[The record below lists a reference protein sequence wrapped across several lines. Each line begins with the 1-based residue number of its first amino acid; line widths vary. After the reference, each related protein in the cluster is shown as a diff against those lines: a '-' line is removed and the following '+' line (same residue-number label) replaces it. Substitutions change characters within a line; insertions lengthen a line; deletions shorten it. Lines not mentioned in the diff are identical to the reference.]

1 MNQSRFITFLF
12 ALLIFFLFAK
22 IYQQNQ
28 IVRLVYQKQR
38 IERSISK
45 FEKKK
50 NAFLVALAR
59 AKDLQVVERRAQE
72 ELAMNFLDPS
82 QVAHQDFETRGLNG

>member
-1 MNQSRFITFLF
+1 MNQLRFITFSF
-12 ALLIFFLFAK
+12 ALLIFFLFTK

-50 NAFLVALAR
+50 NAFLVALSHS
-59 AKDLQVVERRAQE
+59 KDLQVVERRAQE